1 MTILQC
7 LVLSLFLFSGILLVQ
22 NTKIKMDLRKKITE
36 YEGEKDRYNY
46 ELEILKKY
54 FEKALDELQPL
65 QDKQQNCKRGEW
77 CKACNFNKEC
87 CISTYPHTLN
97 YGVQYS
103 YHYCTKGI
111 CPEFIERRKTL

>member
-7 LVLSLFLFSGILLVQ
+7 LVLSLILMNGILFVQ

-36 YEGEKDRYNY
+36 CDDEKGRYNH
-46 ELEILKKY
+46 ELKVLKKD

-77 CKACNFNKEC
+77 CKACNFHKEC
-87 CISTYPHTLN
+87 YISAYPHTLN
-97 YGVQYS
+97 YGIPYS

-111 CPEFIERRKTL
+111 CQEFIEKEV

>member
-1 MTILQC
+1 MSILHWF
-7 LVLSLFLFSGILLVQ
+7 VFSLTLINGIIILLVQ
-22 NTKIKMDLRKKITE
+22 NIKIKMDFRKKITE

-46 ELEILKKY
+46 ELEILKKD

-77 CKACNFNKEC
+77 CKSCNFNKEC
-87 CISTYPHTLN
+87 CISAYPSTLN
-97 YGVQYS
+97 YGTQYS

-111 CPEFIERRKTL
+111 CQEFIERK

>member
-1 MTILQC
+1 MIIAHC
-7 LVLSLFLFSGILLVQ
+7 FVLSLILINGILLVQ
-22 NTKIKMDLRKKITE
+22 NIKIKRDLQKKITE

-46 ELEILKKY
+46 ELEILKKD

-77 CKACNFNKEC
+77 CKSCNFNKKC
-87 CISTYPHTLN
+87 YISAYPHTLK
-97 YGVQYS
+97 YGIPYS

-111 CPEFIERRKTL
+111 CQEFIEKEV